1 MQTLIF
7 NISNVPV
14 FEFEIDHDNKR
25 AILKNEPHELGATI
39 LLTPEERTYHGIE
52 KRLNFLTDKNLT
64 LKEHIDLIKKR
75 EFYADAQHNLN
86 ISVEP

>member
-1 MQTLIF
+1 MQKLIF

-25 AILKNEPHELGATI
+25 AILTNEPHELGATI

-52 KRLNFLTDKNLT
+52 KRLNCVVHQRRT
-64 LKEHIDLIKKR
+64 LL
-75 EFYADAQHNLN
+75 
-86 ISVEP
+86 S